1 MLTIK
6 QITDDKEAVI
16 RGLEKKHFK
25 GAREAID
32 GVLAFDN
39 KRKEAQVE
47 LDALNAKVKTL
58 SKSIGGLMKEG
69 KKEEAEAAKAEVATI
84 KVRSKELEAVMKQAE
99 EAQRA

>member
-25 GAREAID
+25 GAREAIE

-39 KRKEAQVE
+39 KRKSAQAE

-58 SKSIGGLMKEG
+58 SKSIGALMKEG
-69 KKEEAEAAKAEVATI
+69 KKDEAETAKKEVAMIGNTATAF
-84 KVRSKELEAVMKQAE
+84 SSGCTL
-99 EAQRA
+99 